1 MIPLT
6 SCLSGPVWFLLI
18 ALEYIAPMIENAAG
32 NVLLFIVLRV
42 SIENNKKEIYTEN
55 KYTLELKIS

>member
-32 NVLLFIVLRV
+32 NVLLFIMLRV
-42 SIENNKKEIYTEN
+42 SY
-55 KYTLELKIS
+55 